1 MKLLCALLFCPLLAV
16 AQPTGVAATWDVSKA
31 VATLSAQ
38 ASRLEPLLGELKP
51 QAWVEQGAPAAYVS
65 QWNGVKQELGF
76 MRRAASNLEKQ
87 PEKLTLA
94 LEALFRLQSVEAGI
108 YSLVDG
114 VRKYQNPAVG
124 DLLIGVMLENSDNRD
139 RLRDYVTDLAE
150 QKELEI
156 EKAFAAAT
164 TTEQLKAFA
173 AGNSGHSLAGIA
185 QLRIADEIGR
195 AHV

>member
-76 MRRAASNLEKQ
+76 MRRAANNLEKQ

-114 VRKYQNPAVG
+114 VRRYQNPAVG

-150 QKELEI
+150 QKELE
-156 EKAFAAAT
+156 FT
-164 TTEQLKAFA
+164 
-173 AGNSGHSLAGIA
+173 
-185 QLRIADEIGR
+185 IADREAQRCR
-195 AHV
+195 ADVTRPAQKKK

>member
-1 MKLLCALLFCPLLAV
+1 
-16 AQPTGVAATWDVSKA
+16 
-31 VATLSAQ
+31 
-38 ASRLEPLLGELKP
+38 
-51 QAWVEQGAPAAYVS
+51 
-65 QWNGVKQELGF
+65 
-76 MRRAASNLEKQ
+76 MRRAANNLEKQ

-150 QKELEI
+150 QKELE
-156 EKAFAAAT
+156 FT
-164 TTEQLKAFA
+164 
-173 AGNSGHSLAGIA
+173 
-185 QLRIADEIGR
+185 IADREAQRCR
-195 AHV
+195 ADVTRPAQKKK